1 MILWILNWPESPCR
15 TDNRPWLFTGC
26 TAGNT
31 SSKDEDIAW
40 DHCRIYLQQ
49 LGENANDSGS
59 FVYEKSV
66 DGHSHGAL
74 EVYDIASGEST
85 EIFRISSGEKYID
98 EVYYVGDDV
107 FFSVEASEG
116 RGCFKYRSK
125 TGKIESCQSE
135 NGEIVDPDWPLYSL
149 GDGTAAVAYA
159 YVNTPEYGKVTFT
172 KRLNES
178 QFYYSLDEQ
187 NFYEMTGLTDKS
199 YDESGIEWGNLS
211 YSNGKVYG
219 VLTAVGMSSKVSKIV
234 FADMKDVTTEQVK
247 KDLLFSFDP
256 ATCESEKLYETEN
269 GYSRIVGFHGDW
281 VYIFKNG
288 NLSRVSLSS
297 QKSEGICDLDPGD
310 ITFSCIGT
318 KLVVFNPNTEKVV
331 KVVSMTD

>member
-1 MILWILNWPESPCR
+1 MKKAMSLVFIVMAVLLA
-15 TDNRPWLFTGC
+15 GC
-26 TAGNT
+26 TIDNNLSG
-31 SSKDEDIAW
+31 DEYPAW

-49 LGENANDSGS
+49 LGENTNDSGL

-66 DGHSHGAL
+66 NGHSHEAL

-85 EIFRISSGEKYID
+85 EIFRISSGDKYID
-98 EVYYVGDDV
+98 GVYYVGDEV

-116 RGCFKYRSK
+116 RKYYKYRSK
-125 TGKIESCQSE
+125 NGEIENCQSE
-135 NGEIVDPDWPLYSL
+135 TGEIVDPDWPLYSVD
-149 GDGTAAVAYA
+149 DGTAAVAYA

-172 KRLNES
+172 KHLNDS
-178 QFYYSLDEQ
+178 RYYYSPDEQ
-187 NFYEMTGLTDKS
+187 NFYEMTGLTDKD
-199 YDESGIEWGNLS
+199 YDESGIEWGNLA

-219 VLTAVGMSSKVSKIV
+219 VLTAVRIRSKISKIV

-256 ATCESEKLYETEN
+256 ATGKYEKLYETGN
-269 GYSRIVGFHGDW
+269 GYSRIVGFHDDW
-281 VYIFKNG
+281 VYIYKNG

-297 QKSEGICDLDPGD
+297 RESESICDLEPRDV
-310 ITFSCIGT
+310 TFSCIGT
-318 KLVVFNPNTEKVV
+318 KLVIFDPNTEEVV

>member
-1 MILWILNWPESPCR
+1 MKKAMPLPFIVMAMLL
-15 TDNRPWLFTGC
+15 TGC
-26 TAGNT
+26 TSGDN
-31 SSKDEDIAW
+31 SSKDEYPAW

-49 LGENANDSGS
+49 LGENANDSGH

-66 DGHSHGAL
+66 DGHLHGAL

-85 EIFRISSGEKYID
+85 EIFRISPEEKYID
-98 EVYYVGDDV
+98 GVYYVGDDV

-116 RGCFKYRSK
+116 KKYFKYRSK
-125 TGKIESCQSE
+125 SGEIENCQSDT
-135 NGEIVDPDWPLYSL
+135 GEIVDPDWPLYSVD
-149 GDGTAAVAYA
+149 DGTAAVAYA

-172 KRLNES
+172 KHLNDS
-178 QFYYSLDEQ
+178 RYYYSSDEQ
-187 NFYEMTGLTDKS
+187 SFYEMTGLTDKN

-219 VLTAVGMSSKVSKIV
+219 VLTAVRIKSKSSKNA

-256 ATCESEKLYETEN
+256 ATGKYEKLYETKN
-269 GYSRIVGFHGDW
+269 GYSRIVGFHDDC

-297 QKSEGICDLDPGD
+297 QESESICDLDPRD
-310 ITFSCIGT
+310 VTFSCIGT
-318 KLVVFNPNTEKVV
+318 KLVIFDPNTEEVV
-331 KVVSMTD
+331 KVVSMAD